1 MALTIP
7 GANTG
12 GSGTI
17 GTGDLL
23 TQFYDLISGVSGKDI
38 NRAKEAASLADPFA
52 SQRGQYQQQL
62 QGLLTDPSSFKTDPG
77 YQFALGQGQEGISRA
92 SNALY
97 GTQRTG
103 HLAPELAK
111 FTEGYANQAYS
122 DRINQLMQLSGAN
135 TGSPA
140 AAGQLL
146 AGGFANQDKSLAGGA
161 AGVGTLIDLLMQG
174 AGAGSGGMLGYI
186 KSLLSGGGGGGGG
199 LPTLIPP
206 GSTTDASG
214 NVFDQSGNQIG
225 TMGQNGQMVP
235 NYPTQGGINIG
246 GTDPSLDPTLGSP
259 GMGEY
264 QPDLSGLGGD
274 GGIDLNSIVGS
285 YDIGLG

>member
-1 MALTIP
+1 MALSDTP
-7 GANTG
+7 SPVGTSG
-12 GSGTI
+12 GSGTM

-23 TQFYDLISGVSGKDI
+23 TQFYDLISGVSGKDV

-52 SQRGQYQQQL
+52 SQRGQYQKQL
-62 QGLLTDPSSFKTDPG
+62 QGLLTDPNSFKTDPG

-111 FTEGYANQAYS
+111 FNEGYASQAYG

-161 AGVGTLIDLLMQG
+161 AGIGTLLDMLTQG
-174 AGAGSGGMLGYI
+174 MGGGSGGLLGVI
-186 KSLLSGGGGGGGG
+186 KSILGGGGVGGGAG
-199 LPTLIPP
+199 P
-206 GSTTDASG
+206 GGSVDPVTGEITYGTGPGASTG
-214 NVFDQSGNQIG
+214 VGDQGG
-225 TMGQNGQMVP
+225 FPGDP
-235 NYPTQGGINIG
+235 NYGIG
-246 GTDPSLDPTLGSP
+246 EPVDPGF
-259 GMGEY
+259 
-264 QPDLSGLGGD
+264 
-274 GGIDLNSIVGS
+274 
-285 YDIGLG
+285 DIGSLGLFDP